1 MEQALY
7 IYIYIGLYMNYK
19 HIDYFNTSIAKCL
32 CVRDF
37 KGFGSGFDTQNGV
50 LICKIEL

>member
-1 MEQALY
+1 
-7 IYIYIGLYMNYK
+7 MNYK

-32 CVRDF
+32 CARDF

-50 LICKIEL
+50 LVCLKKLETTRVM